1 MLCYDILTDI
11 ECLKNFKK
19 NIPFKKN
26 QKIFKNLKIKEFHP
40 CFLNKIIK
48 YPKKKSRAFYPMYL
62 PFIWQFNFRLLRDLH
77 QIKTKLHIFS
87 LSILL

>member
-1 MLCYDILTDI
+1 MFSEQNYQIS
-11 ECLKNFKK
+11 K
-19 NIPFKKN
+19 
-26 QKIFKNLKIKEFHP
+26 
-40 CFLNKIIK
+40 
-48 YPKKKSRAFYPMYL
+48 KKKSRAFYPMYL